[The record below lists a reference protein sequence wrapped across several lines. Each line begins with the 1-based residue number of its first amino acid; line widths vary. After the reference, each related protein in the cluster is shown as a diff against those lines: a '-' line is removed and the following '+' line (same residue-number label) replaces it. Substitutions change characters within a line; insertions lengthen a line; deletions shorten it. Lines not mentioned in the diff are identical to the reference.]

1 MTFVGVDRDPQAA
14 TIPTLVIAGTHS
26 GVGKTS
32 IALGLMRALARR
44 KVRVQPFKVGPDF
57 IDPGHHDRAAGRRS
71 RNLDSW
77 MLSAETCRAL
87 FQRAAAD
94 CDLAI
99 VEGVMGLFD
108 GRGSTAAGSTAEL
121 AKVLGAPVLLVMD
134 GRGLSRSAA
143 ALVAGYGGFDPSL
156 NLAGVI
162 VNRVGSDRH
171 GSLIAEALEPGPV
184 PVLGWVRRCEEFA
197 IASRHLGLHLA
208 AEGDGGESHL
218 EALAEAIAGA
228 LDLERVMGLGRS
240 TVPRS
245 PEIATNLWGSGLAE
259 GSRADL
265 ATDPPGAAR
274 DLSPLAQGLAEVR
287 IGFAQDAAFC
297 FYYPDSLAILENLG
311 AQLIPFSPLADRALP
326 PNLDGLFIGGGYPEL
341 HGPAI
346 AANESLRRAIAAFC
360 AQGGPVYA
368 ECGGLMYL
376 GQSIETRAGDR
387 YPAVGFLPF
396 RTRLTARPTLGYVDL
411 KILDFFGGRAIGET
425 IRGHRFH
432 YSEIF
437 WDGIDQESLGG
448 DRGLTHPYRLTD
460 SRGTVQPAG
469 YRLGNTIAS
478 YVHLHFASNPAIAR
492 AFVAACRQEALK
504 GR

>member
-1 MTFVGVDRDPQAA
+1 MASMGSVLSVVVQVILLIFVNPVGMNSDSEM
-14 TIPTLVIAGTHS
+14 IPTLVIAGTHS

-32 IALGLMRALARR
+32 IALGLMRALARQG
-44 KVRVQPFKVGPDF
+44 VRVQPFKVGPDF

-77 MLSAETCRAL
+77 MLSPAVCRGL

-121 AKVLGAPVLLVMD
+121 AKVLGAPVLLVID

-143 ALVAGYGGFDPSL
+143 ALVAGYGGFDRDL
-156 NLAGVI
+156 DLAGVI

-171 GSLIAEALEPGPV
+171 GALIAAALEPGPV
-184 PVLGWVRRCEEFA
+184 PVLGWVRRCENFA

-208 AEGDGGESHL
+208 AEADGGESHL
-218 EALAEAIAGA
+218 DALAEAIAGA
-228 LDLERVMGLGRS
+228 LDLDGVMALGRS

-245 PEIATNLWGSGLAE
+245 PDLTTDLWNL
-259 GSRADL
+259 DV
-265 ATDPPGAAR
+265 AR
-274 DLSPLAQGLAEVR
+274 GLSPLSQGDGVR
-287 IGFAQDAAFC
+287 IGIAQDAAFC

-311 AQLIPFSPLADRALP
+311 AQLVPFSPLADRALP
-326 PNLDGLFIGGGYPEL
+326 PDLDGLFIGGGYPEL

-346 AANESLRRAIAAFC
+346 AANESLRRAIADFC
-360 AQGGPVYA
+360 AQGRPVYA

-376 GQSIETRAGDR
+376 GRSIETRAGDR
-387 YPAVGFLPF
+387 YPAVGIFPF
-396 RTRLTARPTLGYVDL
+396 RTRLTGRPTLGYVDL
-411 KILDFFGGRAIGET
+411 DILDFFGEGAIGET

-432 YSEIF
+432 YSEIV
-437 WDGIDQESLGG
+437 WDENDGANLGG
-448 DRGLTHPYRLTD
+448 DRAIAKPYRLTD

-469 YRLGNTIAS
+469 YRMGNTIAS

-492 AFVAACRQEALK
+492 AFVAACRQEA
-504 GR
+504 

>member
-1 MTFVGVDRDPQAA
+1 M
-14 TIPTLVIAGTHS
+14 IPTLVIAGTHS

-32 IALGLMRALARR
+32 IALGLMRVLARR
-44 KVRVQPFKVGPDF
+44 GVRVQPFKVGPDF
-57 IDPGHHDRAAGRRS
+57 IDPGHHDRATGRRS

-77 MLSAETCRAL
+77 MLSPAVCRAL

-121 AKVLGAPVLLVMD
+121 AKVLGAPVLLVID

-143 ALVAGYGGFDPSL
+143 ALVAGYGGFDRGL
-156 NLAGVI
+156 DLAGVI

-171 GSLIAEALEPGPV
+171 GALIAEALESGPV

-208 AEGDGGESHL
+208 AEADGGEAHL
-218 EALAEAIAGA
+218 GALAEAIAGA
-228 LDLERVMGLGRS
+228 LDLDRVMGLGRS

-245 PEIATNLWGSGLAE
+245 PEIATDLWG
-259 GSRADL
+259 
-265 ATDPPGAAR
+265 TGAAESR
-274 DLSPLAQGLAEVR
+274 SRVR
-287 IGFAQDAAFC
+287 IGIAQDAAFC

-311 AQLIPFSPLADRALP
+311 AQLVPFSPLADRALP
-326 PNLDGLFIGGGYPEL
+326 PDLDGLFIGGGYPEL

-346 AANESLRRAIAAFC
+346 AANESLRRAIADFC
-360 AQGGPVYA
+360 AQGRPVYG

-387 YPAVGFLPF
+387 YPAVGVFPF
-396 RTRLTARPTLGYVDL
+396 RTRLTGRPTLGYVDL
-411 KILDFFGGRAIGET
+411 EMLNFFGEGAIGET

-432 YSEIF
+432 YSEIC
-437 WDGIDQESLGG
+437 WDGDDGG
-448 DRGLTHPYRLTD
+448 DRAIPQPYRLTD

-469 YRLGNTIAS
+469 YRMGNTIAS

-492 AFVAACRQEALK
+492 AFVAACRQK
-504 GR
+504 SQKSH